1 VFSFFIFLV
10 FVFWREEELRGEPR
24 DPLPLIKIIFDGE

>member
-1 VFSFFIFLV
+1 M
-10 FVFWREEELRGEPR
+10 FWREEELRGEPR